1 MAEASDSISLVFL
14 VSLRLTVGS
23 EVAVRDIVQ
32 FVPFRDFLHVSR
44 QQCILSNF

>member
-1 MAEASDSISLVFL
+1 MAEVSDSISL

-32 FVPFRDFLHVSR
+32 FVPFRDFLHVSL
-44 QQCILSNF
+44 Q